1 MRYREDIENE
11 SVSTSFR
18 KISPYIIAMT
28 LCAFGL
34 FMGLGVL
41 RLYSFRLECKLNSV
55 NRQIE
60 TYTANRI
67 VLKHE
72 LSSLVSPARIYGF
85 SKKEMGMT
93 YASNVRILRVEEQL
107 LADASPETSPA
118 FSSKQEKEG
127 WFYFFLEGAMA
138 RE

>member
-1 MRYREDIENE
+1 MRFREDVENE
-11 SVSTSFR
+11 SVSASFR
-18 KISPYIIAMT
+18 KISPYIIVFT

-60 TYTANRI
+60 SYKANRI

-93 YASNVRILRVEEQL
+93 YASNVRILRVEEHL
-107 LADASPETSPA
+107 LADVSSETSPA
-118 FSSKQEKEG
+118 FASRQENEG
-127 WFYFFLEGAMA
+127 WLYFFLEGAMA
-138 RE
+138 GE

>member
-1 MRYREDIENE
+1 MRFREDVENE
-11 SVSTSFR
+11 SVSASFR
-18 KISPYIIAMT
+18 KISPYIIVFT

-60 TYTANRI
+60 SYKANRI

-93 YASNVRILRVEEQL
+93 YASNVRILRVEEHL
-107 LADASPETSPA
+107 LADASFQTSPA
-118 FSSKQEKEG
+118 FASRQENEG
-127 WFYFFLEGAMA
+127 WLYFFLEGAMA
-138 RE
+138 GE

>member
-1 MRYREDIENE
+1 MRFREDVENE
-11 SVSTSFR
+11 SVSASFR
-18 KISPYIIAMT
+18 KISPYIIVFT

-60 TYTANRI
+60 SFKANRI

-93 YASNVRILRVEEQL
+93 YASNVRILRVEEHL
-107 LADASPETSPA
+107 LADVSSETSPA
-118 FSSKQEKEG
+118 FASRQENES
-127 WFYFFLEGAMA
+127 WLYFFLEGAMA
-138 RE
+138 GE